1 MTTCCDER
9 DAAHAAQL
17 PVQLGCIGP
26 TDCEETEKSMS
37 AANTASQPA
46 RRNGAPQVRTMSPTG
61 TRPAHTAT
69 QPARLSFASKES
81 EPELK
86 LNLADIPRAQETLE
100 VEGFKPTLLS
110 RLFDLFMPK

>member
-1 MTTCCDER
+1 
-9 DAAHAAQL
+9 
-17 PVQLGCIGP
+17 
-26 TDCEETEKSMS
+26 MS

-46 RRNGAPQVRTMSPTG
+46 RRNGAPQVRATSPTTG
-61 TRPAHTAT
+61 ARPAHAAT

-86 LNLADIPRAQETLE
+86 LNLADIPRAHETLE

-110 RLFDLFMPK
+110 RLFDLFMRNK

>member
-1 MTTCCDER
+1 
-9 DAAHAAQL
+9 
-17 PVQLGCIGP
+17 
-26 TDCEETEKSMS
+26 MS

-46 RRNGAPQVRTMSPTG
+46 RRNGAPQVRPTSPAG

-86 LNLADIPRAQETLE
+86 LNLADIPRAQESLE